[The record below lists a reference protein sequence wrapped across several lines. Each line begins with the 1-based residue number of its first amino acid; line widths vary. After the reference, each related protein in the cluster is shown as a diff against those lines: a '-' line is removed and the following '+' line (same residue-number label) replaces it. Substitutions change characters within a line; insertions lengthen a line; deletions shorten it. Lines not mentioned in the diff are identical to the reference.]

1 MTLDDGKAWFAAH
14 TDGAP
19 DALRV
24 RSQRFFDATGDGKL
38 VPQLAAASQ
47 AALEAATANST
58 VRAAAL
64 DLLAADALITLALL
78 RSAAEDPA
86 GLGAAARA
94 LRHQATVL
102 A

>member
-1 MTLDDGKAWFAAH
+1 MTVEEGVVWFAEH

-24 RSQRFFDATGDGKL
+24 RSKRFFDEAANGDL
-38 VPQLAAASQ
+38 VSRLAAASQ
-47 AALEAATANST
+47 AALEAATADGT

-78 RSAAEDPA
+78 RSAAENPA
-86 GLGAAARA
+86 GLGRAASA
-94 LRHQATVL
+94 LRHQATIH